1 MAASAAP
8 FAADTNSA
16 TASTAIAAHVTPT
29 GASQPKR
36 TGLVN
41 RILLDGTNQDAYQI
55 ILIMG
60 AILFGMLFELIH
72 QKPSLFQQVVEAPA
86 WYRWGV
92 GFPFLCAPL
101 IPLALCPAFSRIV
114 AAFSITE
121 CCSRIRCPLRRHNL
135 PIDSRVDMVHY
146 HHLALY

>member
-8 FAADTNSA
+8 FAANTNSA
-16 TASTAIAAHVTPT
+16 TASTAVAAHVTPT

-60 AILFGMLFELIH
+60 ASLFGMLFELIH
-72 QKPSLFQQVVEAPA
+72 QKSD
-86 WYRWGV
+86 
-92 GFPFLCAPL
+92 GFW
-101 IPLALCPAFSRIV
+101 
-114 AAFSITE
+114 
-121 CCSRIRCPLRRHNL
+121 
-135 PIDSRVDMVHY
+135 
-146 HHLALY
+146 